1 MTMSVGPQGHV
12 EPESRVASDA
22 PLADQSP
29 PPLPHSAPP
38 SSNGNGNGN
47 GNGHPKTWTLQDSA
61 RLYGIQQW
69 GNGYFSINGDGHVAV
84 HPTQN
89 PAVSV
94 DLKKLIDELRERDI
108 ALPI

>member
-1 MTMSVGPQGHV
+1 MLEWPFRRCVVAMMHRPKRSRKQAMTMSVGPQGHV
-12 EPESRVASDA
+12 DPESRVASDA

-29 PPLPHSAPP
+29 PPSPHSAPP

-47 GNGHPKTWTLQDSA
+47 GNGHPKPWSLQDSA

-84 HPTQN
+84 
-89 PAVSV
+89 
-94 DLKKLIDELRERDI
+94 
-108 ALPI
+108 